1 MMKNEEIVHK
11 VDEWA
16 KKNYPD
22 TIYLP
27 HEIAIAKRAYQAGL
41 TEKKEMSDG
50 QTI

>member
-22 TIYLP
+22 TLYQP

-50 QTI
+50 QIV

>member
-41 TEKKEMSDG
+41 TATKEMSDG